1 MPAQL
6 GLLLVLR
13 AGSRRGWQHSERM
26 SVGLGV
32 REGASCAPQGDKVAP
47 LGSRAGTKEGA
58 AKAGR
63 GKLLSSSLFGV
74 L

>member
-6 GLLLVLR
+6 GFLLVLR
-13 AGSRRGWQHSERM
+13 AGPRSGWQHSERT
-26 SVGLGV
+26 SVGLGA
-32 REGASCAPQGDKVAP
+32 REGRSCAPRGDEVAL
-47 LGSRAGTKEGA
+47 LGSCAGTKEGA

-63 GKLLSSSLFGV
+63 GKLVSSSLCGV

>member
-6 GLLLVLR
+6 GLLLVLSTGPR
-13 AGSRRGWQHSERM
+13 SGWQHSERT

-32 REGASCAPQGDKVAP
+32 REGGSCAPRGDKVAP
-47 LGSRAGTKEGA
+47 LGSHAGTKEGA